1 MTQFNYAGL
10 DARAGV
16 LLFYHVHQRMD
27 PIFTEPRPDVAA
39 LSADTTLRLYTAT
52 NTRYVAKGDPCGLWG
67 AYVGGR
73 EARGRTQGGESF
85 THGGAADEE
94 ARPRHDGATP
104 PRG

>member
-1 MTQFNYAGL
+1 
-10 DARAGV
+10 
-16 LLFYHVHQRMD
+16 
-27 PIFTEPRPDVAA
+27 
-39 LSADTTLRLYTAT
+39 
-52 NTRYVAKGDPCGLWG
+52 VAKGDPCGLWG